1 MSQHATFDQICD
13 RLHALIEGGHLPDKA
28 AQQAGRLLQR
38 LETPVR
44 FSLLGPSSLERA
56 RIINALLGRDVVP
69 LWPARP
75 SVQLGFGDAPAT
87 SATLSNG
94 RRVSVESLDA
104 GLAPDTVFLSL
115 TRNEPLL
122 RTTRLLDVV
131 TDGTPAELRMALR
144 WAAKRTDVFL
154 WCTNR
159 FEPAELEVWRSV
171 EERFMDHAFLVLWG
185 EDRELRARQL
195 KAELAGEFLDVIAVD
210 LDAVAPSADPGLRSL
225 SEGLRRHVD
234 LGRQADN
241 DSALLFLKKFADL
254 AGQPDLA
261 REETAPRPSAAA
273 PLTAPV
279 SMPVSFRDQP
289 PAAEPDAPA
298 ADPVERRALEQVCR
312 QGLSLICD
320 RARQLG
326 ALLRE
331 DGAGSS
337 EGIAAHCRQTIEHLT
352 GILDSAADLPHE
364 DRAAL
369 SDMLMSAE
377 ELLVLMEIEGDGQP
391 GVDSLCLLIQL
402 RRAFEERLA
411 A

>member
-44 FSLLGPSSLERA
+44 FSLLGPSSVERA
-56 RIINALLGRDVVP
+56 RIINALLDRDVVP
-69 LWPARP
+69 LWPGRP
-75 SVQLGFGDAPAT
+75 SMQLGFGEQPAT

-94 RRVSVESLDA
+94 RRVALDDLDG
-104 GLAPDTVFLSL
+104 GLAPETVFLSL

-154 WCTNR
+154 WCTSR
-159 FEPAELEVWRSV
+159 FDPAEQDVWRSV
-171 EERFMDHAFLVLWG
+171 DERFMDHAFLVLWG
-185 EDRELRARQL
+185 EDREIRARQL
-195 KAELAGEFLDVIAVD
+195 KAELAGEFLDVIPVN
-210 LDAVAPSADPGLRSL
+210 LDAAKPSEDPGLRSL
-225 SEGLRRHVD
+225 SQGLRRHVD

-261 REETAPRPSAAA
+261 RGTAVERPSAAA
-273 PLTAPV
+273 PLAPPV
-279 SMPVSFRDQP
+279 SMPVSFRDP
-289 PAAEPDAPA
+289 PAPSVAEPEDAA
-298 ADPVERRALEQVCR
+298 GREAVQRACR

-326 ALLRE
+326 ALLN
-331 DGAGSS
+331 DDVSGDS

-352 GILDSAADLPHE
+352 GILDSAADLPHQ
-364 DRAAL
+364 DRAAF